1 MRKLLDKCGVDN
13 ILNYALVFLFGMM
26 IFVLL
31 LGSFRARANER
42 TIEDLE
48 AENERLRSTVSSNLA
63 TIGEMQ
69 ADINELEALLHLTT
83 RECDT
88 ALNNKD
94 NKIKKLKTKVD
105 KLKTKKKQLQ
115 IKYQTVKGYL
125 SKDEIFLANFI
136 AEGGT
141 IEDAGTWYCTAYCTE
156 KRRHICG
163 TGTGITASGEP
174 VEAFVS
180 CALNRHNLKAYP
192 FGTHIYIEGV
202 GERVVMDTG
211 GGVRQ
216 KQIDCAVDTHYN
228 AVHWSGQGDHRVWVL
243 KEGK

>member
-1 MRKLLDKCGVDN
+1 MRKMLDKCTVDN
-13 ILNYALVFLFGMM
+13 ILNYALGILFGMM

-31 LGSFRARANER
+31 LGSYRARANER

-48 AENERLRSTVSSNLA
+48 AENAELRHTVSSNTL
-63 TIGEMQ
+63 TLYSMGEEIKDLKSFQ
-69 ADINELEALLHLTT
+69 ELTVKQYNDRIENYE
-83 RECDT
+83 RD
-88 ALNNKD
+88 
-94 NKIKKLKTKVD
+94 IKKLQKKVD
-105 KLKTKKKQLQ
+105 ALKEDKQRLQ
-115 IKYQTVKGYL
+115 TKYQVVKGYL
-125 SKDEIFLANFI
+125 TKDEIWLANYI
-136 AEGGT
+136 AKGGT

-156 KRRHICG
+156 KRKHICG
-163 TGTGITASGEP
+163 TGSGITASGDP

-228 AVHWSGQGDHRVWVL
+228 AVHWDGPGDHHVWIL
-243 KEGK
+243 KGGK

>member
-1 MRKLLDKCGVDN
+1 MRKMLDRCGVDN
-13 ILNYALVFLFGMM
+13 ILNYALGLLFGMM

-48 AENERLRSTVSSNLA
+48 AENFELRATVSSNLA

-69 ADINELEALLHLTT
+69 ADINELEALLNLTKKQYED
-83 RECDT
+83 R
-88 ALNNKD
+88 LNAKD
-94 NKIKKLKTKVD
+94 SDIQKLCKKLEKQ
-105 KLKTKKKQLQ
+105 KTKKEQLK
-115 IKYQTVKGYL
+115 IKYQTVRGYL

-136 AEGGT
+136 AEGGE
-141 IEDAGTWYCTAYCTE
+141 IEDAGAWYCTAYCTE

-216 KQIDCAVDTHYN
+216 KQIDCAVDTHHA
-228 AVHWSGQGDHRVWVL
+228 AVHWNKQGDHKVWVL